1 MLAIQDMVDITR
13 NFTIS
18 KVFYHFPLHIH
29 VSGMHNML
37 RMTAHMYNN
46 SHLLHWHRISFQQ
59 ESNTTTAPTLNVQDS
74 EYQSLSAHASNR
86 TQMVSTPTNRQAT
99 QSTST
104 PSLVLALVK
113 TFGWEF
119 SVAGFYKV
127 FQDLLLFV
135 SPQILK

>member
-1 MLAIQDMVDITR
+1 
-13 NFTIS
+13 
-18 KVFYHFPLHIH
+18 
-29 VSGMHNML
+29 
-37 RMTAHMYNN
+37 MYNN

-86 TQMVSTPTNRQAT
+86 IQMVSTPTNRQAT